1 MTDPERTI
9 RLLRRM
15 RAGDDGATEELLSLV
30 HGELM
35 AIARRVMGPARG
47 AQTLQPTALV
57 HEAWLRLAHAEGG
70 EFDDRTHFL
79 AVAAR
84 AMRSVLIDHARKRK
98 TDKRG
103 GDRERVT
110 LDQVIVPFEE
120 SAGDLLALDDA
131 MEELA
136 ASEARL
142 ARIVELR
149 FFGGLSNDEI
159 AHHLG
164 LSTRS
169 VERGWRTARAWLR
182 RRLGAGGEPPE

>member
-1 MTDPERTI
+1 
-9 RLLRRM
+9 M
-15 RAGDDGATEELLSLV
+15 RDGDDVATEELLGLV

-35 AIARRVMGPARG
+35 NIARRVMGPARDG
-47 AQTLQPTALV
+47 QTLQPTALV
-57 HEAWLRLAHAEGG
+57 HEAWMRMARVEEGG
-70 EFDDRTHFL
+70 FDDRMHFL

-98 TDKRG
+98 TEKRG
-103 GDRERVT
+103 GARERVA

-120 SAGDLLALDDA
+120 SAGDLLALDEA
-131 MEELA
+131 MTELE
-136 ASEARL
+136 ASESRL
-142 ARIVELR
+142 SRIVELR

-159 AHHLG
+159 AALLG

-182 RRLGAGGEPPE
+182 RRLGGGTEPSE